1 VIVPAAMNIESTLE
15 TLRKEPPQK
24 WFAKDCKKELQS
36 AGDERFREAGMPPLN
51 DEFVR
56 GFVFALFVVKNMIP
70 AAVDPKVTFG

>member
-1 VIVPAAMNIESTLE
+1 MNIESTLE

-36 AGDERFREAGMPPLN
+36 
-51 DEFVR
+51 
-56 GFVFALFVVKNMIP
+56 VVKNMIP